1 MTLPAILAPVFAQAL
16 LVFVLMFWMGGAR
29 KTAVAAK
36 AVEVRPGSPRNYGWP
51 AKAQQVSDA
60 YHNQFELPVLFFA
73 LVPLVII
80 TRKADLLFV
89 LLAWVF
95 VALRWLH
102 AFEHATANR
111 LKLRFGLF
119 AASAIVLLIMWA
131 VFALRILFAA
141 EI

>member
-1 MTLPAILAPVFAQAL
+1 MTLPAILAPVFAQVL
-16 LVFVLMFWMGGAR
+16 LVFVLLFWMGGAR
-29 KTAVAAK
+29 GKAVRAR

-51 AKAQQVSDA
+51 ARAQQVSDA
-60 YHNQFELPVLFFA
+60 FHNQFELPVLFFA
-73 LVPLVII
+73 LVPLAII

-102 AFEHATANR
+102 AFELSIKNR
-111 LKLRFGLF
+111 LKFRFPLF
-119 AASAIVLLIMWA
+119 AASAIVLLILWG
-131 VFALRILFAA
+131 VFALRILLAA

>member
-1 MTLPAILAPVFAQAL
+1 MTLPAVLAPVFAQAL
-16 LVFVLMFWMGGAR
+16 LTFVLLFWMGGVR
-29 KTAVAAK
+29 TKAVRAK
-36 AVEVRPGSPRNYGWP
+36 AVEVRPGSQRNYGWP

-80 TRKADLLFV
+80 TRKADFLFV

-95 VALRWLH
+95 VVLRWLH
-102 AFEHATANR
+102 AFEHTSKNR
-111 LKLRFGLF
+111 LRIRFGLF
-119 AASAIVLLIMWA
+119 AAGAIVLLIMWA
-131 VFALRILFAA
+131 VFAVRILLAA